1 MGLQLTKPR
10 GVLCGFSGKDKG
22 ERQSNGRM
30 LMDEVILTF
39 ADVNEK
45 MSQEV
50 PIAIVL
56 LREEG
61 M

>member
-1 MGLQLTKPR
+1 
-10 GVLCGFSGKDKG
+10 
-22 ERQSNGRM
+22 
-30 LMDEVILTF
+30 MDEVILTF